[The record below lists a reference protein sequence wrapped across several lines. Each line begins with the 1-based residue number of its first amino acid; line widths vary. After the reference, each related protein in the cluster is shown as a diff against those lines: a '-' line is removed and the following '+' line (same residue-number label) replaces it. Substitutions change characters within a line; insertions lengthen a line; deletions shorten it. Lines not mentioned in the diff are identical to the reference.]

1 LTTSPCIGVCQLDG
15 KTQRCV
21 GGGRTIDEIAA
32 WPRFTEAERREIV
45 ARLESS
51 RPRAPETYDG

>member
-15 KTQRCV
+15 KTQRCI
-21 GGGRTIDEIAA
+21 GCGRTIDEIAA
-32 WPRFTEAERREIV
+32 WTQLTESQRREIV
-45 ARLESS
+45 ERLERT